1 MVVAGF
7 GDGSV
12 QALSKRMDAANFFFL
27 ITKANSDPFY
37 LP

>member
-1 MVVAGF
+1 MICGM

-12 QALSKRMDAANFFFL
+12 QALSKQTDPANLFFL
-27 ITKANSDPFY
+27 ITKNNSDPFY